1 MYNLKCKQMKNL
13 EVFLDANELSK
24 QELQN
29 IDGGFVCGGLCIAGI
44 AIVVGGLVGWAVSE
58 VVHHHS

>member
-1 MYNLKCKQMKNL
+1 MKNL